1 MRHDLSQVVWI
12 YRVQDVEEVVSGGAF
27 QIWIFI
33 LEVDVECRII
43 LHLRPQLVHRQLI
56 PMWNMDEVNL
66 LLRQQSFLLRED
78 ISEEDFVHLIL
89 RRNMEIDYREISK
102 GMMGTYD
109 ACPGRRKSPPLTS
122 IYRKG
127 LESRTE

>member
-33 LEVDVECRII
+33 LEVDVEGCII

-66 LLRQQSFLLRED
+66 LLLQQSFLICED
-78 ISEEDFVHLIL
+78 ISEEIFVG
-89 RRNMEIDYREISK
+89 D
-102 GMMGTYD
+102 
-109 ACPGRRKSPPLTS
+109 
-122 IYRKG
+122 G
-127 LESRTE
+127 LLG